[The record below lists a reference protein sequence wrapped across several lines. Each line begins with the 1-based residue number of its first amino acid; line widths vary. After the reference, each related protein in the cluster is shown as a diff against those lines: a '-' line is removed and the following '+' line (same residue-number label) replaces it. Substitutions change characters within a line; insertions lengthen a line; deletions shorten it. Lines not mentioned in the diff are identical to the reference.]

1 LFGRKETTARP
12 IHVAYRQYEYRLAE
26 IADLLGV
33 HGQLATKT
41 GRAAEYMIARPDT
54 ISFLSWY

>member
-33 HGQLATKT
+33 H
-41 GRAAEYMIARPDT
+41 AAMV
-54 ISFLSWY
+54 SWRLKQAEKWNV